1 MTRRRKPG
9 TGDGAPED
17 TTVPA
22 AASPPGPSRRAGR
35 ALPIEQR
42 LKPREKAAHYCW
54 LGATTFDAEV
64 AAGRAPRPVQITQGV
79 KRWDVLDLDE
89 WIEERKAAHAPAI
102 NPWDDEP

>member
-1 MTRRRKPG
+1 MRSVPFLPRVLRR
-9 TGDGAPED
+9 EQ
-17 TTVPA
+17 
-22 AASPPGPSRRAGR
+22 AAS
-35 ALPIEQR
+35 
-42 LKPREKAAHYCW
+42 YCG

-64 AAGRAPRPVQITQGV
+64 AAGRAPRPVRITQGV